1 MFANTA
7 RSALRRAAASALS
20 TTTARALSSATTAP
34 FAATATATR
43 QSAVTAV
50 SAALRT
56 ATSGFHSTVAAS
68 SEEDGTAT
76 AVPYED
82 KNLSQ
87 VLNEELE
94 HERDTYAANE
104 AIESG
109 PPTPWIAA
117 DEEGDCEI
125 TLTRTYGE
133 NEEIS
138 VVFNVSEDP
147 YDDEDDTPQMP
158 GEEEEEE
165 EDDLTIQFSVSVTR
179 ADGQESLE
187 FACATDGVTVEVR
200 NVRYDAVN
208 SSGEEYETL
217 SSYPGPNYD
226 ELDESVAEQFHMYL
240 EARGIDETLAN
251 YIMESYEDKE
261 QKEYMGWLHNVSN
274 FVSAKKP

>member
-1 MFANTA
+1 VLRHHQAIDVSILFLPGSRDPVSRTAWGKPNKTDRISSPRHPATRRSHEHGALPQKHPPSQSSMFANTA

-138 VVFNVSEDP
+138 VVFNVSEVRERVIYLRNDAP
-147 YDDEDDTPQMP
+147 
-158 GEEEEEE
+158 
-165 EDDLTIQFSVSVTR
+165 R
-179 ADGQESLE
+179 APPPN
-187 FACATDGVTVEVR
+187 AP
-200 NVRYDAVN
+200 
-208 SSGEEYETL
+208 SSTARKP
-217 SSYPGPNYD
+217 SSILVGPIIKNPPFNPSR
-226 ELDESVAEQFHMYL
+226 ENG
-240 EARGIDETLAN
+240 RR
-251 YIMESYEDKE
+251 KE
-261 QKEYMGWLHNVSN
+261 
-274 FVSAKKP
+274 